1 MNKKAKGYILNIV
14 SLMLFY
20 LVMSSLISSGVINK
34 YYSGII
40 ATIGISVIMAV
51 SLNLTTGL
59 LGQLALGHAGFMS
72 IGAYTSAIISLRLM
86 NTSMSFGFVLPI
98 ALIAAGLVSAVFGFL
113 IGMPA
118 LRLKGDYLAI
128 ITLGFG
134 EIIRVVIENLSITG
148 GPRGLS
154 KITKMSIAFSDNQL
168 RSSAIQFGIVFWIMV
183 VIIASIFTL
192 GRSRHGRA
200 IISIREN
207 EVAAESTG
215 IPTTYYKLFA
225 FTLAAFFA
233 GIAGGLYA
241 HQIGTLGAKDFGF
254 NKSIEYLIM
263 VVLGGMGSIT
273 GSVVSSVVLV
283 TLPELLRGFKE
294 WRLVIYSMMLI
305 IMMLFRPKGLL
316 GTKEFSL
323 VNAWDAAA
331 EWLRAAFGYK
341 GKQTRLPFVPHYDV
355 WENQPVLQTENL
367 GIAFGG
373 LKAAERINIKLM
385 NNEIVG
391 LIGPNGAGKT
401 TVFNLLTG
409 VYQPTEGNVMLLGKS
424 IIGKHTHEITESGI
438 SRTFQ
443 NIRLFKSMT
452 VLENIKVAFHTRM
465 RYSPLSGILRGAGY
479 QSEERGSDIRARELL
494 RVFDMEDVAN
504 LPADGLSYG
513 QQRKLEICRALASN
527 PKVLLL
533 DEPAAG
539 MNPIE
544 TQELMNTIKII
555 RNRFSV
561 AILLIEHDMR
571 LVMGI
576 CERIYVLNYGHII
589 AEGTPEE
596 IRNNPEVIA
605 AYLGTPN
612 AREAREGAMQHAEG

>member
-1 MNKKAKGYILNIV
+1 MKSNAKAYAINFFT
-14 SLMLFY
+14 LFAVFV
-20 LVMSSLISSGVINK
+20 LFFSLISGSVINN
-34 YYSGII
+34 YYSSILI
-40 ATIGISVIMAV
+40 TVGISVIMTV

-59 LGQLALGHAGFMS
+59 LGQLCLGHAGFMS
-72 IGAYTSAIISLRLM
+72 IGAYTAAILTRNLPDMPFAWSLPLALM
-86 NTSMSFGFVLPI
+86 AGGLTA
-98 ALIAAGLVSAVFGFL
+98 ALFGFL

-134 EIIRVVIENLSITG
+134 EIIRVIIENLSITG
-148 GPRGLS
+148 GSAGMTR
-154 KITKMSIAFSDNQL
+154 ITRMSRAFSDNAKI
-168 RSSAIQFGIVFWIMV
+168 SAAIQFGIVFWIV
-183 VIIASIFTL
+183 VIIVTSIFTL

-225 FTLAAFFA
+225 FTFAAFFA

-241 HQIGTLGAKDFGF
+241 HQIGLLTPRYFDF
-254 NKSIEYLIM
+254 NKSIEYLVM

-273 GSVVSSVVLV
+273 GSILSAAVLV
-283 TLPELLRGFKE
+283 TLPELLRE
-294 WRLVIYSMMLI
+294 LASWRMVIYSLALILMMI
-305 IMMLFRPKGLL
+305 FRPSGLL

-323 VNAWDAAA
+323 NALWDRIRGWLKKKFARRDAAPS
-331 EWLRAAFGYK
+331 
-341 GKQTRLPFVPHYDV
+341 LPFVPHYDV
-355 WENQPVLQTENL
+355 WENSPVLETNSVS
-367 GIAFGG
+367 IRFGG
-373 LKAAERINIKLM
+373 LVAGDDISLRLM

-401 TVFNLLTG
+401 TVFNMLTG
-409 VYQPTEGNVMLLGKS
+409 VYAPTSGDIILLGKS
-424 IIGKHTHEITESGI
+424 IAGKPTHEITNNGI
-438 SRTFQ
+438 ARTFQ

-465 RYSPLSGILRGAGY
+465 KYSPMGGIVRSKQYAN
-479 QSEERGSDIRARELL
+479 EERGMDIRARELL
-494 RVFDMEDVAN
+494 RVFEMEEYADHNADS
-504 LPADGLSYG
+504 LPYG
-513 QQRKLEICRALASN
+513 MQRKLEICRALASN

-544 TQELMNTIKII
+544 TLELMNTIKKI
-555 RNRFSV
+555 RTSFSV
-561 AILLIEHDMR
+561 AILLIEHDMK

-589 AEGTPEE
+589 AEGTPAE
-596 IRNNPEVIA
+596 IANNKDVIT
-605 AYLGTPN
+605 AYLGMADENGKERAQPC
-612 AREAREGAMQHAEG
+612 